1 MHSDK
6 ASEKLN
12 IKNFHVGRGSA
23 TMMKLIV
30 VIVNAL
36 IPSLVFVPCARRMR
50 CFTIDKDN
58 DCRFGKRNGESTIC
72 KKDLSAC
79 MTSVTNALLCT
90 NGKLPNV
97 VFEWYKQN

>member
-1 MHSDK
+1 MFFKYASFDMNWNNSFVLVDILAFDK

-12 IKNFHVGRGSA
+12 IKNFHVGGGSA

-50 CFTIDKDN
+50 C
-58 DCRFGKRNGESTIC
+58 
-72 KKDLSAC
+72 
-79 MTSVTNALLCT
+79 
-90 NGKLPNV
+90 LP
-97 VFEWYKQN
+97 

>member
-12 IKNFHVGRGSA
+12 IKNFHVGGGSA

-50 CFTIDKDN
+50 C
-58 DCRFGKRNGESTIC
+58 
-72 KKDLSAC
+72 
-79 MTSVTNALLCT
+79 
-90 NGKLPNV
+90 LP
-97 VFEWYKQN
+97 